1 MNTAYKVEISWLA
14 YLVRHLNM
22 LAELVSPRKHQA
34 WVLLEASAN
43 GDDVEAVLLKQ
54 VVGQVGIF
62 NHAYDADC
70 QLVADRFLDLDGERS
85 LVCWACMGVLQ
96 RVVAARADI
105 QYIDTLIGQDA
116 GELDSL
122 VYGPGLGDLGD
133 LLEPV
138 GGGDAE
144 EERHFFGD
152 DLASLLCEL
161 DCEASAVL
169 EATAVCVLA
178 VVGDWGEEGVD
189 EVAVGLAIVSIPLL
203 GKVVF
208 AKNLRRESQWH
219 RSLL

>member
-1 MNTAYKVEISWLA
+1 
-14 YLVRHLNM
+14 
-22 LAELVSPRKHQA
+22 
-34 WVLLEASAN
+34 
-43 GDDVEAVLLKQ
+43 
-54 VVGQVGIF
+54 
-62 NHAYDADC
+62 
-70 QLVADRFLDLDGERS
+70 
-85 LVCWACMGVLQ
+85 
-96 RVVAARADI
+96 
-105 QYIDTLIGQDA
+105 
-116 GELDSL
+116 L

-138 GGGDAE
+138 SGGDAE